1 METTASIR
9 TDLALES
16 QESVQGTGNAIPG
29 VKIRKKS
36 VSLGH
41 VQTTIVKIISREG
54 EKSLGKPKGTYITM
68 EIPDPDPADGE
79 LYHEITQ
86 ELCRYLLRL
95 LKKYRPSSVMV
106 VGLGNRDITPD
117 ALGPRVVHQLHV
129 SRHIAMQ
136 FGRHMV
142 PGGGSCVLSSLAPGV
157 MGQTGME
164 TLEIV
169 RGVTKQ
175 TGPDLI
181 MAIDA
186 LAARSLKRLNSTIQ
200 LTDTGISPG
209 SGVFND
215 RMGLNRETLGVPVI
229 GIGIPT
235 VVDAAT
241 IVSEALG
248 QADTA
253 GFGRLREMFVTP
265 KDVDETLKMLSKTVA
280 QAINLA
286 VEEYA
291 V

>member
-1 METTASIR
+1 MEKTTSIR

-16 QESVQGTGNAIPG
+16 QENVQKDAKEIPG
-29 VKIRKKS
+29 VEIRRKS
-36 VSLGH
+36 GPLCR
-41 VQTTIVKIISREG
+41 VQTTVVKIVSQEG
-54 EKSLGKPKGTYITM
+54 EKKLGKPRGTYITM
-68 EIPDPDPADGE
+68 EIPDPDPVDE
-79 LYHEITQ
+79 EMYQEVTK

-95 LKKYRPSSVMV
+95 LKRYRPASVLV
-106 VGLGNRDITPD
+106 VGLGNQDITPD

-136 FGRHMV
+136 FGRHLV
-142 PGGGSCVLSSLAPGV
+142 PGGGSCVLSSIAPGV

-169 RGVTKQ
+169 KGITAQ
-175 TGPDLI
+175 TQPDLI
-181 MAIDA
+181 LAVDA
-186 LAARSLKRLNSTIQ
+186 LAARSLTRLNSTIQ

-215 RMGLNRETLGVPVI
+215 RMGLNKKTLGVPVV

-241 IVSEALG
+241 IVAEALG
-248 QADTA
+248 QEERD

-265 KDVDETLKMLSKTVA
+265 KDVDETLKMLSTTVA
-280 QAINLA
+280 KAINLA

>member
-1 METTASIR
+1 MTSIR

-16 QESVQGTGNAIPG
+16 QESLQRVQTEIPG
-29 VKIRKKS
+29 VQIKRRS
-36 VSLGH
+36 HAMGL
-41 VQTTIVKIISREG
+41 VQTTLVKIINSEG
-54 EKSLGKPKGTYITM
+54 EQALHKPKGSYITM
-68 EIPDPDPADGE
+68 EIPDPDPQDEQVYDAV
-79 LYHEITQ
+79 TQ

-95 LKKYRPSSVMV
+95 LKKHRPESVLV

-129 SRHIAMQ
+129 SRHIAVN
-136 FGRHMV
+136 FGRQMV
-142 PGGGSCVLSSLAPGV
+142 PGGGSCVLSCIAPGV

-164 TLEIV
+164 TVEIV
-169 RGVTKQ
+169 RGIVEETKP
-175 TGPDLI
+175 TLV
-181 MAIDA
+181 MAVDA

-200 LTDTGISPG
+200 ITDTGISPG

-215 RMGLNRETLGVPVI
+215 RMGLNKDTLGVPVI
-229 GIGIPT
+229 GIGVPT

-248 QADTA
+248 QESTE
-253 GFGRLREMFVTP
+253 GFGKLREMFVTP
-265 KDVDETLKMLSKTVA
+265 KDVDETLKMLSDTVA
-280 QAINLA
+280 RAINLA

>member
-1 METTASIR
+1 MTSIR

-16 QESVQGTGNAIPG
+16 QESLQRKQTEIPG
-29 VKIRKKS
+29 VQIKRRS
-36 VSLGH
+36 HALGL
-41 VQTTIVKIISREG
+41 VRTTIVKIIDKEG
-54 EKSLGKPKGTYITM
+54 EQALHKPKGSYITM
-68 EIPDPDPADGE
+68 EIPDPDPQDEQVYDA
-79 LYHEITQ
+79 ITQ

-95 LKKYRPSSVMV
+95 LKKHQPESVLV

-129 SRHIAMQ
+129 SRHIAEH
-136 FGRHMV
+136 FGRQMV
-142 PGGGSCVLSSLAPGV
+142 PGGGSCVLSCIAPGV

-164 TLEIV
+164 TVEIV
-169 RGVTKQ
+169 RGIVKETKP
-175 TGPDLI
+175 TLV

-200 LTDTGISPG
+200 ITDTGISPG

-229 GIGIPT
+229 GIGVPT

-241 IVSEALG
+241 IVAETLG
-248 QADTA
+248 QDSTD
-253 GFGRLREMFVTP
+253 GFGKLREMFVTP
-265 KDVDETLKMLSKTVA
+265 KDVDETLKMLSETVA
-280 QAINLA
+280 RAINLA

>member
-1 METTASIR
+1 
-9 TDLALES
+9 
-16 QESVQGTGNAIPG
+16 
-29 VKIRKKS
+29 
-36 VSLGH
+36 
-41 VQTTIVKIISREG
+41 
-54 EKSLGKPKGTYITM
+54 
-68 EIPDPDPADGE
+68 
-79 LYHEITQ
+79 
-86 ELCRYLLRL
+86 
-95 LKKYRPSSVMV
+95 MV

-200 LTDTGISPG
+200 LTDTGIQPG
-209 SGVFND
+209 SG
-215 RMGLNRETLGVPVI
+215 MGNHRAGINEENIGVPVLAI
-229 GIGIPT
+229 GVPT
-235 VVDAAT
+235 VIDIKTILRDAL
-241 IVSEALG
+241 E
-248 QADTA
+248 
-253 GFGRLREMFVTP
+253 E
-265 KDVDETLKMLSKTVA
+265 
-280 QAINLA
+280 NLDSAEA
-286 VEEYA
+286 VEKYLSDYDRQMIVTSTDIDILVKDFSDIIA
-291 V
+291 DGINKTLHPGIYS